1 MDTRGQV
8 LGGAVVILLLSG
20 LAKGQEK
27 PEAAKPAMSHGANA
41 AENQAQADAPST
53 VVLLCPTVRL
63 LETVRAE
70 LPDTPEAKQ
79 GANVPGQ
86 KQGKIAGQGPLRIIA
101 RRSFF
106 YPELATSPGP
116 LSAKEKFELFLTRG
130 GGCRNQPGERLA
142 LRIWPGKRRLRI
154 EVRFLD
160 GDGSFEPFFRNVSA
174 AIDAEAGSAVLRERH
189 RQFCTACGICAAAD
203 GLDTQRFWKRSFQL
217 VWTSGPAGGGGTGEH
232 VSSRG
237 GADVGKNI
245 SALWDSRGL
254 RGRQQFAEGILADN
268 FQEPGD
274 EKDRSGFGTG
284 SCDSGQPAEAP
295 VSAREGS
302 RGLKVACSLRTSA
315 ECSLSTQ
322 YREKVAR

>member
-1 MDTRGQV
+1 MAGMDTRGQV

-116 LSAKEKFELFLTRG
+116 LSAKEKFELFLTESIS
-130 GGCRNQPGERLA
+130 PP
-142 LRIWPGKRRLRI
+142 RIL
-154 EVRFLD
+154 
-160 GDGSFEPFFRNVSA
+160 S
-174 AIDAEAGSAVLRERH
+174 
-189 RQFCTACGICAAAD
+189 AAAD
-203 GLDTQRFWKRSFQL
+203 AGISQARDSL
-217 VWTSGPAGGGGTGEH
+217 SGYGQGSAGY
-232 VSSRG
+232 
-237 GADVGKNI
+237 
-245 SALWDSRGL
+245 GL
-254 RGRQQFAEGILADN
+254 RFGSSMATGASSHFFGTFLLPSMLKQDPRYFV
-268 FQEPGD
+268 
-274 EKDRSGFGTG
+274 RGTG
-284 SCDSGQPAEAP
+284 SFAQRVGYALRRTVLTRSDSGKEVFNWSGLLGPLAGEGLANTYLPAAEQTSGKTFQRYGIRVGFGAANNLLKEYWPTIFKNLGMRKIAP
-295 VSAREGS
+295 GLGPDPATPGS
-302 RGLKVACSLRTSA
+302 PPKPP
-315 ECSLSTQ
+315 
-322 YREKVAR
+322 